1 MQEASIYEEI
11 GVPTVVNAAGTK
23 TRISGSLMREDAASA
38 MRRASEKFV
47 RISDLQARAS
57 ELIANVTGAEAGYVS
72 NGASAGLT
80 LCAAA
85 CIAGHDLV
93 KMNCLP
99 KTDGIPSE
107 IVMPRSHRN
116 GYDHALRVAG
126 ADIVDV
132 GGCDQD
138 LGTGGEN
145 TELWE
150 LDAAIGD
157 QTVAVAYMEKSYSQ
171 PELKKVVE
179 VAHDNGVPVIV
190 DAAAELPPLENL
202 SRFTDVGADLVVF
215 SGGKAIR
222 GPQASGIIAGK
233 WEYIES
239 IALQNLDMHTD
250 SSVWSPSTDLI
261 DVEKL
266 PGVPR
271 HGLGRGFKVGKEE
284 IVGLIVAL
292 QRFIEID
299 HEEVEAGWQSQAEW
313 LSDELEIA
321 DGLDVHIQESG
332 ETNRASTVFVELTS
346 DSSMSADE
354 LITALRQETP
364 RIFVGSDY
372 LEANTFTINPMC
384 LTEEEARYVVERL
397 LTYLD

>member
-1 MQEASIYEEI
+1 MQEASIYDEI

-23 TRISGSLMREDAASA
+23 TRISGSLMHEDAANA
-38 MRRASEKFV
+38 MRRASEEFV
-47 RISDLQARAS
+47 RISDLQSQAA

-72 NGASAGLT
+72 NGASGGLT

-85 CIAGHDLV
+85 CIAGRDLM
-93 KMNCLP
+93 KMNSLP
-99 KTDGIPSE
+99 NTDGIPSE

-150 LDAAIGD
+150 LDAVIGD
-157 QTVAVAYMEKSYSQ
+157 ETVAVAYMEKSYTR
-171 PELKKVVE
+171 PKLEDVVE
-179 VAHDNGVPVIV
+179 VAHDNDVPVIV

-202 SRFTDVGADLVVF
+202 SRFIDAGADLVVF

-233 WEYIES
+233 RKYIES

-250 SSVWSPSTDLI
+250 FSVWCPSTDLI
-261 DVEKL
+261 DAETL

-284 IVGLIVAL
+284 LVGLIVAL
-292 QRFIEID
+292 RRFTETD
-299 HEEVEAGWQSQAEW
+299 HEESETQWQSQAEW
-313 LSDELEIA
+313 ISGELA
-321 DGLDVHIQESG
+321 DVPGLDVDIEESG
-332 ETNRASTVFVELTS
+332 ETNRASTVFVTLPA

-354 LITALRQETP
+354 LVAALRQENP

-372 LEANTFTINPMC
+372 LETNAFTINPMC
-384 LTEEEARYVVERL
+384 LTEEEAEYVVERL